1 MNEPRRPRFTRARL
15 GKVGRRVGLYAAAV
29 LVAVFVLA
37 PFAWLVI
44 SSVAAEADLLT
55 TPLRWWPE
63 HASIDRYV
71 TILTTT
77 DINSSAYT
85 FRRALLNS
93 SLVALGTTILSLGVG
108 VPAAYALARSRF
120 KGRRVLTLFFLAT
133 YMLPA
138 IALVVPLYLI
148 LSRIGQRDTILGLVL
163 VYSSFVTP
171 FVVWIMRG
179 YFASIPVEIEEAAR
193 IDGCSRIQTFF
204 RVGLPLSLPGLATT
218 VIFAVLLA
226 WDEFFYALI
235 LTSSLHAKTIS
246 VAIAEFSG
254 QHAIDYGMMATGGV
268 LASLPPVILAFLLQ
282 RYIIPGL
289 AAGAVK
295 G

>member
-1 MNEPRRPRFTRARL
+1 MTMSRARL
-15 GKVGRRVGLYAAAV
+15 GKKAKRVGVYVGAV
-29 LVAVFVLA
+29 LLAIFILA
-37 PFAWLVI
+37 PFAWMII
-44 SSVAAEADLLT
+44 SSIASEADLLA
-55 TPLRWWPE
+55 TPLHWWPE
-63 HASIDRYV
+63 HASLNRYV
-71 TILTTT
+71 SILTTT

-85 FRRALLNS
+85 FRRALWNS
-93 SLVALGTTILSLGVG
+93 CQIAFWTTVLSLGVG

-120 KGRRVLTLFFLAT
+120 RGRRVLTLFFLAT

-148 LSRIGQRDTILGLVL
+148 LSQLGQRDTILGLVL

-179 YFASIPVEIEEAAR
+179 YFSSIPVEIEEAAR
-193 IDGCSRIQTFF
+193 IDGCSRIQTFWK
-204 RVGLPLSLPGLATT
+204 VGLPLSLPGLVTT
-218 VIFAVLLA
+218 VIFAVLLS

-246 VAIAEFSG
+246 VAISEFSG
-254 QHAIDYGMMATGGV
+254 QHMIDYGMMAAGGV
-268 LASLPPVILAFLLQ
+268 LASLPPVIIAFLLQ
-282 RYIIPGL
+282 KYIIPGL
-289 AAGAVK
+289 TAGAVK

>member
-1 MNEPRRPRFTRARL
+1 MNALRTPRFNRARL
-15 GKVGRRVGLYAAAV
+15 GKLSRRAGIYVAAV
-29 LVAVFVLA
+29 FVAVFVLA

-44 SSVAAEADLLT
+44 SSLAPESDLLAI
-55 TPLRWWPE
+55 PLRWWPE
-63 HASIDRYV
+63 HASLERYV

-85 FRRALLNS
+85 FRQALWNS
-93 SLVALGTTILSLGVG
+93 SQIAFGTTILSLGVG

-148 LSRIGQRDTILGLVL
+148 LSRIGLRDSIFGLIL

-193 IDGCSRIQTFF
+193 IDGCSRIQTFWL
-204 RVGLPLSLPGLATT
+204 VGLPLALPGLVTT

-268 LASLPPVILAFLLQ
+268 LASLPPVLIAFFLQ
-282 RYIIPGL
+282 KYIIPGL

>member
-1 MNEPRRPRFTRARL
+1 VTRLTRP
-15 GKVGRRVGLYAAAV
+15 KVGKIIRRVGLYLAAILTA
-29 LVAVFVLA
+29 LFVLA

-44 SSVAAEADLLT
+44 SSVAPEADLLK
-55 TPLRWWPE
+55 TPLSWWPE
-63 HASIDRYV
+63 HASFSRYV

-85 FRRALLNS
+85 FRRALWNS
-93 SLVALGTTILSLGVG
+93 SQIAFGTTLLSLVVG

-120 KGRRVLTLFFLAT
+120 RGRRVLTLFFLAT

-138 IALVVPLYLI
+138 IALIVPLYLI
-148 LSRIGQRDTILGLVL
+148 LSHIGLRDSILGLVL

-179 YFASIPVEIEEAAR
+179 YFAAIPVEIEEAAR

-254 QHAIDYGMMATGGV
+254 QHMIDYGMMATGGV
-268 LASLPPVILAFLLQ
+268 LASLPPVILAFILQ
-282 RYIIPGL
+282 RYIISGL

>member
-1 MNEPRRPRFTRARL
+1 MKRLTHARAN
-15 GKVGRRVGLYAAAV
+15 KIAKRVGVYVAAV
-29 LVAVFVLA
+29 LLAVFILA

-44 SSVAAEADLLT
+44 SSIASETDLLA

-63 HASIDRYV
+63 HATFGRYV
-71 TILTTT
+71 SILTTH
-77 DINSSAYT
+77 DINSPAYT
-85 FRRALLNS
+85 FRRALWNS
-93 SLVALGTTILSLGVG
+93 SLIAFGTTLLSLLVG
-108 VPAAYALARSRF
+108 VPAAYALARSKFR
-120 KGRRVLTLFFLAT
+120 GRRVLTLFFLAT

-148 LSRIGQRDTILGLVL
+148 LSKLNLRDNIMGLIL

-179 YFASIPVEIEEAAR
+179 YFAAVPVEIEEAAR
-193 IDGCSRIQTFF
+193 IDGCSRIQTFLK
-204 RVGLPLSLPGLATT
+204 VGLPLSTPGLVTT

-254 QHAIDYGMMATGGV
+254 QHMIDYGMIATGGV
-268 LASLPPVILAFLLQ
+268 LAALPPVIIAFILQ
-282 RYIIPGL
+282 KYIIAGL
-289 AAGAVK
+289 TAGAVK

>member
-1 MNEPRRPRFTRARL
+1 MTRDARPKFTRARL
-15 GKVGRRVGLYAAAV
+15 RKLAGRAGLYLAAL
-29 LVAVFVLA
+29 LVALFVLA

-44 SSVAAEADLLT
+44 SSVAPEAELLT
-55 TPLRWWPE
+55 VPLHWWPR
-63 HASIDRYV
+63 HASLDRYV
-71 TILTTT
+71 AILTTT

-85 FRRALLNS
+85 FRRALVNS
-93 SLVALGTTILSLGVG
+93 SEVAFGTTALSLAVG

-120 KGRRVLTLFFLAT
+120 RGRRVLTLFFLAT

-148 LSRIGQRDTILGLVL
+148 LSRLGLKDTITGLVL

-179 YFASIPVEIEEAAR
+179 YFAAVPVEIEEAAR

-204 RVGLPLSLPGLATT
+204 RVGLPLSLPGLVTT

-246 VAIAEFSG
+246 VAIAEFTG
-254 QHAIDYGMMATGGV
+254 QHMIDYGMIATGGV
-268 LASLPPVILAFLLQ
+268 LASLPPVLLAFLLQ
-282 RYIIPGL
+282 KYIIPGL